1 MPLPE
6 RQKVLIYATCGKRL
20 LVFDE
25 PDFPDV
31 EVQVP
36 GGTVDPGEDILTAA
50 QREFCEETG
59 LPCPDQMNL
68 LATVL
73 YEFHKSDGIHHH
85 RRSFFHA
92 PLNPPLA
99 ETWKHYENFPDSGEA
114 PILFRF
120 FWMKL
125 GEANAKLGYGMNQ
138 LLDRIPQ

>member
-1 MPLPE
+1 MAIVE
-6 RQKVLIYATCGKRL
+6 RQKVLIYATYRGRL

-31 EVQVP
+31 ELQVP
-36 GGTVDPGEDILTAA
+36 GGTVDPGEAVLAAA

-73 YEFHKSDGIHHH
+73 YDFHKNDGLHRHH
-85 RRSFFHA
+85 RSFFHA
-92 PLNPPLA
+92 PLKPPLA
-99 ETWKHYENFPDSGEA
+99 ETWEHYENFADGGEE

-120 FWMKL
+120 SWMNIA
-125 GEANAKLGYGMNQ
+125 EAGDKLGYGMNQ
-138 LLDRIPQ
+138 LLDRIPK